1 MAVRYASRRAVGG
14 GCRVSGTPASKDMEA
29 NRQTNGGCM
38 NSIISGPGSER
49 DEALRHGCRLNRRTF
64 NSGIRQEQRHVP
76 LGPKVKHRD
85 IVEGDLISVEDGR
98 VVPFLPALG
107 FGGIVE
113 GVGYSGEQYFV
124 AVKTRCAVSC
134 QVHGPKEM
142 VREGSKVF
150 VRQAGDT
157 QVFTVEEAGGA
168 LAGEILAIED
178 WSRSFAIVGLR
189 LLDDARPFDLKGPR
203 PR

>member
-1 MAVRYASRRAVGG
+1 
-14 GCRVSGTPASKDMEA
+14 
-29 NRQTNGGCM
+29 M

-49 DEALRHGCRLNRRTF
+49 AEALRHGCRLVRRTF
-64 NSGIRQEQRHVP
+64 NSGIKQERCHVP
-76 LGPKVKHRD
+76 LGLGLKVKHWD
-85 IVEGDLISVEDGR
+85 IVDGDLISVEDGR

-113 GVGYSGEQYFV
+113 GVGHSGTQYF
-124 AVKTRCAVSC
+124 ASVKTRCAVSC

>member
-1 MAVRYASRRAVGG
+1 
-14 GCRVSGTPASKDMEA
+14 
-29 NRQTNGGCM
+29 M
-38 NSIISGPGSER
+38 NNIFSGPGSER
-49 DEALRHGCRLNRRTF
+49 AEALRHGCRLVRRTF
-64 NSGIRQEQRHVP
+64 NSGIKRESCHAP
-76 LGPKVKHRD
+76 LGLGPTVKHHH
-85 IVEGDLISVEDGR
+85 IVDGDLISVEDHR
-98 VVPFLPALG
+98 VVPFSPALG

-113 GVGYSGEQYFV
+113 GVGCSGTQYF
-124 AVKTRCAVSC
+124 ASIKTRGAISC
-134 QVHGPKEM
+134 QVYGPKEM

-150 VRQAGDT
+150 VRQDGDT

-178 WSRSFAIVGLR
+178 SSRAFAIVGFR